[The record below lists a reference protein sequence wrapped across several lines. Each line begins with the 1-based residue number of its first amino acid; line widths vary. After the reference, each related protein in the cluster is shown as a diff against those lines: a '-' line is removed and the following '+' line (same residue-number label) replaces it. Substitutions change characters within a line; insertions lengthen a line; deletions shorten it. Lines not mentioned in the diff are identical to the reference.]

1 MGSIA
6 LAASPVNHNLM
17 YRVQRIND
25 IHDWLDDEPRWNAL
39 AGSSPFRQWAW
50 QTSWWNHFGKAYIPY
65 FLLVTDCSDRVC
77 GFVPWMLSKSRR
89 RCLQFLGSGRA
100 CSDGLSI
107 LCHTHQATRIGEAV
121 ADWLVDQSSES
132 DHWNELNLDGVL
144 QGDIAMAAL
153 VQRLVQ
159 RGIWCQSESR
169 SSSWFLPTTQG
180 LETYLSEF
188 GKTRRRQFRH
198 ISIDCK
204 PSLDSNARL
213 PKNRRT

>member
-6 LAASPVNHNLM
+6 RAASPVTHNLM

-65 FLLVTDCSDRVC
+65 FLLVTDRSERVC

-100 CSDGLSI
+100 CSDGLFDSVSCQSRNSRWRSRSG
-107 LCHTHQATRIGEAV
+107 L
-121 ADWLVDQSSES
+121 LVDQSSES
-132 DHWNELNLDGVL
+132 DHWNG
-144 QGDIAMAAL
+144 
-153 VQRLVQ
+153 
-159 RGIWCQSESR
+159 
-169 SSSWFLPTTQG
+169 
-180 LETYLSEF
+180 
-188 GKTRRRQFRH
+188 
-198 ISIDCK
+198 
-204 PSLDSNARL
+204 
-213 PKNRRT
+213 